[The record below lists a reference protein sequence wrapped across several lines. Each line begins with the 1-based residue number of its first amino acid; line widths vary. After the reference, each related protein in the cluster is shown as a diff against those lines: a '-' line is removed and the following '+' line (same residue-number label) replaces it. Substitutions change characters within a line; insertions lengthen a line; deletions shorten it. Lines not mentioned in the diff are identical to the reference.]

1 MTMRTSALVR
11 SALVRS
17 ATLVCALTA
26 AVVLAGCGQGS
37 AGSSSPGASPAPSAT
52 RTVAPVALD
61 CGLVLPVERVATA
74 LGLPAESLFDPATR
88 TAADQQPSSG
98 AVQIIVQDAAAA
110 LGGLVDCGY
119 SAPDNGTG
127 ALTDDGSR
135 MPPRV
140 SVRVLRNAADEFTA
154 GEPDSDDGLRGLHPV
169 DLGDTAFVAC
179 HPPEHDSCRA
189 EILVGTT
196 WVNATVS
203 PQPTE
208 ESFVA
213 FARSVVEAVRTTGPA
228 PATTAPR
235 LVGCDALLAP
245 ADLADAVAIDHARP
259 TDYGAPGPGDIGIR
273 PAAQRAAG
281 LLRCSWSSSD
291 SGASSGGVLLN
302 ILPGAAAAW
311 RATPPNQAN
320 SSIRF
325 EAVTGL
331 GDEAYAGC
339 GGDTC
344 EVDVLSGGVWVL
356 VQHYA
361 QPTGNRD
368 GAKTLAATALA
379 NYQASHDKK

>member
-154 GEPDSDDGLRGLHPV
+154 GEPDSDDGLRGLHP
-169 DLGDTAFVAC
+169 G
-179 HPPEHDSCRA
+179 
-189 EILVGTT
+189 
-196 WVNATVS
+196 
-203 PQPTE
+203 
-208 ESFVA
+208 
-213 FARSVVEAVRTTGPA
+213 
-228 PATTAPR
+228 
-235 LVGCDALLAP
+235 
-245 ADLADAVAIDHARP
+245 
-259 TDYGAPGPGDIGIR
+259 
-273 PAAQRAAG
+273 
-281 LLRCSWSSSD
+281 SWSEP
-291 SGASSGGVLLN
+291 
-302 ILPGAAAAW
+302 PGST
-311 RATPPNQAN
+311 RP
-320 SSIRF
+320 
-325 EAVTGL
+325 
-331 GDEAYAGC
+331 
-339 GGDTC
+339 
-344 EVDVLSGGVWVL
+344 
-356 VQHYA
+356 
-361 QPTGNRD
+361 
-368 GAKTLAATALA
+368 
-379 NYQASHDKK
+379 

>member
-1 MTMRTSALVR
+1 MTLAASALVR
-11 SALVRS
+11 SV
-17 ATLVCALTA
+17 TLICALTA
-26 AVVLAGCGQGS
+26 VVTLAGCTQGS
-37 AGSSSPGASPAPSAT
+37 GGSSPGASPEPTASAT
-52 RTVAPVALD
+52 TTSLPVALD
-61 CGLVLPVERVATA
+61 CGLVLPVDRAAAA
-74 LGLPAESLFDPATR
+74 LGLPTNSLFDQATR
-88 TAADQQPSSG
+88 PTAEQQPSSG
-98 AVQIIVQDAAAA
+98 ATQIIVQDAADA
-110 LGGLVDCGY
+110 LGGLVDCSW

-135 MPPRV
+135 MLPRV

-169 DLGDTAFVAC
+169 ELGDTAYVAC

-213 FARSVVEAVRTTGPA
+213 FAGTVVAAVRSAGSA
-228 PATTAPR
+228 PVTTAPV
-235 LVGCDALLAP
+235 LVGCDALLTT
-245 ADLADAVAIDHARP
+245 ADLADAVAIVHANP
-259 TDYGAPGPGDIGIR
+259 TDYGAAGSGDIGIR
-273 PAAQRAAG
+273 PAAQRTAG
-281 LLRCSWSSSD
+281 LVRCGWSSSD
-291 SGASSGGVLLN
+291 SGASSGGALLN
-302 ILPGAAAAW
+302 ILPAASAVW

-325 EAVTGL
+325 EAVSGL
-331 GDEAYAGC
+331 GDEAFAGC

-356 VQHYA
+356 VQHDA
-361 QPTGNRD
+361 QPTGNLD
-368 GAKTLAATALA
+368 GAKTLATAALA
-379 NYQASHDKK
+379 NYLANR